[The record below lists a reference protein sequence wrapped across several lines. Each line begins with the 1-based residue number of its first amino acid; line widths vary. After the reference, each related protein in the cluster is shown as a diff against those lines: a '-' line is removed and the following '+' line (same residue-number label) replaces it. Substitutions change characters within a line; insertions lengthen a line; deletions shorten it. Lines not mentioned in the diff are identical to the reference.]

1 MPVSPGK
8 RGEPLTHE
16 TGCGPRPL
24 RPATGTELRSRR
36 PVTTLS
42 RLVSHPESPRARPR
56 RMKVAAVKETF
67 PGERRVA
74 LVPGVVPTLTK
85 AGCDVLVESGAGS
98 GAGYTDEDYRVAGA
112 RIVSRDEA
120 FGADCVVAVR
130 TCGACAESWCH
141 DEHRLRPGL
150 VVIGLC
156 DPLSGPEACRQT
168 AEKGVTLFALEL
180 VPRITRAQSMDVLS
194 SQANIAGYRAVLLAA
209 TTLPR
214 ILPMMTTA
222 AGTLTPA
229 KVLVL
234 GAGVAGLQAIATA
247 KRLGAQVSAYDVRP
261 AVKEQVQ
268 SLGAKFVELPLET
281 GSSETAGGYA
291 KAMGEE
297 FYARQRD
304 LLGKVVADSDVVIC
318 TALIPGQKAPVL
330 VTREMVQRMKPGS
343 VVVDMAAERGGNC
356 EGSVA
361 DDTVIVD
368 GVTIIGPTNLP
379 AEAPV
384 HTSQLYA
391 KNVVTFLLHLL
402 KSGLPDVSRDDEIC
416 RDTLVA
422 AGGQLVHPKIRER
435 AGLPPLDQPA
445 APPT

>member
-1 MPVSPGK
+1 MQVAVLK
-8 RGEPLTHE
+8 
-16 TGCGPRPL
+16 
-24 RPATGTELRSRR
+24 
-36 PVTTLS
+36 
-42 RLVSHPESPRARPR
+42 ES
-56 RMKVAAVKETF
+56 F

-74 LVPGVVPTLTK
+74 LVPAVVPVLVK
-85 AGCDVLVESGAGS
+85 AGVEVLVEAGAG
-98 GAGYTDEDYRVAGA
+98 AATGYTDDDYRAAGG

-120 FGADCVVAVR
+120 FNADCVVAVR
-130 TCGACAESWCH
+130 TCGACGDSWCH
-141 DEHRLRPGL
+141 DRHRLRPGL
-150 VVIGLC
+150 VVSGLC
-156 DPLSGPEACRQT
+156 DPLSSPEACRQA
-168 AEKGVTLFALEL
+168 AEQGATLFSLEL

-209 TTLPR
+209 STLPR

-281 GSSETAGGYA
+281 GSSEAAGGYA
-291 KAMGEE
+291 KAMGED
-297 FYARQRD
+297 FYAKQRE
-304 LLGKVVADSDVVIC
+304 LLGKVVAESDVVVC

-330 VTREMVQRMKPGS
+330 VTREMVARMKPGS
-343 VVVDMAAERGGNC
+343 VIVDMAAERGGNC

-361 DDTVIVD
+361 DDTVVID
-368 GVTIIGPTNLP
+368 GVTILGPTNLP

-422 AGGQLVHPKIRER
+422 TGGQLVHPKVRER

-445 APPT
+445 APPS

>member
-1 MPVSPGK
+1 
-8 RGEPLTHE
+8 
-16 TGCGPRPL
+16 
-24 RPATGTELRSRR
+24 
-36 PVTTLS
+36 
-42 RLVSHPESPRARPR
+42 
-56 RMKVAAVKETF
+56 MKVAVLKETF

-74 LVPGVVPTLTK
+74 LVPAAIPPLVKSGLEV
-85 AGCDVLVESGAGS
+85 AVESGAGAA
-98 GAGYTDEDYRVAGA
+98 AGFSDDAYRAAGA
-112 RIVSRDEA
+112 AIVSRDEA
-120 FGADCVVAVR
+120 FAADCLLAVR
-130 TCGACAESWCH
+130 TGGACGAGWCA
-141 DEHRLRPGL
+141 DRDRLRPG
-150 VVIGLC
+150 VVLIGMC
-156 DPLSGPEACRQT
+156 DPLSAADACRE
-168 AEKGVTLFALEL
+168 AADKGTTLFALEL

-209 TTLPR
+209 NVLPR

-281 GSSETAGGYA
+281 GASETAGGYA

-297 FYARQRD
+297 FYAKQRE

-318 TALIPGQKAPVL
+318 TALIPGQRAPLL
-330 VTREMVQRMKPGS
+330 VTAEMVAKMRPGS
-343 VVVDMAAERGGNC
+343 VIVDMAAERGGNC
-356 EGSVA
+356 AGSQP
-361 DDTVIVD
+361 DETVVIG
-368 GVTIIGPTNLP
+368 GVTILGPTNLP
-379 AEAPV
+379 AEAPA

-391 KNVVTFLLHLL
+391 KNVATFLAHLV
-402 KSGLPDVSRDDEIC
+402 KAGLPAVALDDEIC

-422 AGGQLVHPKIRER
+422 TDGQLVHPKIRER
-435 AGLPPLDQPA
+435 AGLPPLA
-445 APPT
+445 APAPTAG

>member
-1 MPVSPGK
+1 
-8 RGEPLTHE
+8 
-16 TGCGPRPL
+16 
-24 RPATGTELRSRR
+24 
-36 PVTTLS
+36 
-42 RLVSHPESPRARPR
+42 
-56 RMKVAAVKETF
+56 MKVSVLKETF

-74 LVPGVVPTLTK
+74 LVPGVIPALAK
-85 AGCDVLVESGAGS
+85 AGVEVLVESGAGAGS
-98 GAGYTDEDYRVAGA
+98 GYTDEDFRVAGG
-112 RIVSRDEA
+112 RVVSRDEA

-130 TCGACAESWCH
+130 TCGACGDSWCG
-141 DEHRLRPGL
+141 DLHRLRPGL
-150 VVIGLC
+150 VIVGLC
-156 DPLSGPEACRQT
+156 DPLSTPDACRQT
-168 AEKGVTLFALEL
+168 AEKGATLFSLEL

-209 TTLPR
+209 NTLPR

-281 GSSETAGGYA
+281 GSSEAAGGYA

-297 FYARQRD
+297 FYARQRE
-304 LLGKVVADSDVVIC
+304 LLGKVVADSDVVVC

-343 VVVDMAAERGGNC
+343 VIVDMAAERGGNC

-361 DDTVIVD
+361 DDTVVVD
-368 GVTIIGPTNLP
+368 GVTILGPTNLP

-391 KNVVTFLLHLL
+391 KNVVTFLLHLI
-402 KSGLPDVSRDDEIC
+402 KSGLPDVARDDEIC

-422 AGGQLVHPKIRER
+422 IGGQLVHPKVRER

-445 APPT
+445 SAPA